1 MTQQQPNQVMWGADM
16 SNDWTRTA
24 RWRDLDVAQM
34 HLWPNGPRR
43 WTVAF
48 FAALLLVAGVFVFL
62 LPRYTRLTQVQ
73 QQVLQTQN
81 QIVKTYQTSPLSLS
95 EIPPVRQ
102 IKQNEESAWLSD
114 LASLAS
120 HHHLNSVVLKTHE
133 LSDTERNQLRE
144 RVQNTLKDHPQ
155 WFNSQGGTVPS
166 DWLNQVGWVHIAAQG
181 SYSDLVAFVSALGE
195 HDEWLA
201 MGDIEL
207 NAVSQGQ
214 VRWQGG
220 FWYYKEANH
229 ATR

>member
-1 MTQQQPNQVMWGADM
+1 M
-16 SNDWTRTA
+16 SDDWTRTV
-24 RWRDLDVAQM
+24 RWRDLDVAQI

-48 FAALLLVAGVFVFL
+48 LAALLLAAGVFLFV
-62 LPRYTRLTQVQ
+62 LPRYTGLTQAQ

-81 QIVKTYQTSPLSLS
+81 QIIKTYQTSPLSLN
-95 EIPPVRQ
+95 EIPPIRQ
-102 IKQNEESAWLSD
+102 IKLGEESTWLND

-120 HHHLNSVVLKTHE
+120 QHHLNSVVLKTHD

-144 RVQNTLKDHPQ
+144 RIQNTLKEQPQ
-155 WFNSQGGTVPS
+155 WLNNQGGGFPLN
-166 DWLNQVGWVHIAAQG
+166 WLNEVGWVHIAVQG
-181 SYSDLVAFVSALGE
+181 SYSDVVSFITALGE
-195 HDEWLA
+195 HDEWLM

-207 NAVSQGQ
+207 NAANQAQ